1 MDIEN
6 LELESKIKQLE
17 KSVRILQKKLERSK
31 ADRINLEKAS
41 ELKESLLKSVIREF
55 EESQVV
61 LEKRTVELETALKNL
76 KSLQVKLIES
86 EKMSALG
93 VLVAG
98 VAHEINN
105 PVNFIYGNLEH
116 VSNYFQEILN
126 LLNLYRHYYPT
137 PVIAIQKQIK
147 KIELD
152 YIIKDSQNI
161 FDSMNMG
168 VERIQQ
174 IVKSLRTFSR
184 LDEAEFKVVDIHPG
198 IDSTLLILNNRLK
211 PSARFH
217 QGVKV
222 ILEYGD
228 LPKLECY
235 PGQLNQV
242 FMNIL
247 VNAIDALEDAGHLL
261 MPMIRIST
269 EVLITKSAGC
279 ATKTGWVVVRI
290 ADNGVGIS
298 ETVQSQLFNP
308 FFTTKD
314 VGKGTGLGLSISYQI
329 ITELH
334 KGKLECYST
343 PGNGAEFV
351 ITIPIRQDVK

>member
-1 MDIEN
+1 MDIKD
-6 LELESKIKQLE
+6 LEPESKIKQLE
-17 KSVRILQKKLERSK
+17 KSVRILQKKLERSE

-76 KSLQVKLIES
+76 KALQIKLIES

-105 PVNFIYGNLEH
+105 PVNFIYANLDH
-116 VSNYFQEILN
+116 VSNYFQDILN

-137 PVIAIQKQIK
+137 PVMAIQKQIK
-147 KIELD
+147 NIELD

-168 VERIQQ
+168 VERIHQ

-217 QGVKV
+217 QGIKV

-247 VNAIDALEDAGHLL
+247 VNAIDALEDAATTYSFF
-261 MPMIRIST
+261 PMIRIST
-269 EVLITKSAGC
+269 
-279 ATKTGWVVVRI
+279 
-290 ADNGVGIS
+290 
-298 ETVQSQLFNP
+298 
-308 FFTTKD
+308 
-314 VGKGTGLGLSISYQI
+314 
-329 ITELH
+329 
-334 KGKLECYST
+334 ST
-343 PGNGAEFV
+343 L
-351 ITIPIRQDVK
+351 R

>member
-6 LELESKIKQLE
+6 LEVESKIQQLE
-17 KSVRILQKKLERSK
+17 KSVRILQKKLERSE

-41 ELKESLLKSVIREF
+41 ELKELLLKSVIREF

-105 PVNFIYGNLEH
+105 PVNFIYGNLDH
-116 VSNYFQEILN
+116 VSNYFQELLN
-126 LLNLYRHYYPT
+126 LLTLYRHYYPT

-152 YIIKDSQNI
+152 YIIKDWQNI

-184 LDEAEFKVVDIHPG
+184 LDEAKFKVVDIHPG
-198 IDSTLLILNNRLK
+198 IDSTLLILNNRIK

-217 QGVKV
+217 QGIQV
-222 ILEYGD
+222 IRNYGD

-247 VNAIDALEDAGHLL
+247 VNSIDALEDAGHVLI
-261 MPMIRIST
+261 PTIRIST
-269 EVLITKSAGC
+269 EVLNTNWAVI
-279 ATKTGWVVVRI
+279 RI

-351 ITIPIRQDVK
+351 ITIPVKQDVK